1 VQQRDPERILV
12 IIGFAFSKS
21 PGKFTKFTTLQLK
34 AVPIG
39 ATVSA
44 VCSAPKGKK
53 CPAKS
58 FTKKNAFGT
67 VILSKWVKKRMPAG
81 SKLTVTVTKPGAF
94 IGVVKSLTV
103 NKKKA
108 PTIGTR
114 CLPPGATRSV
124 GC

>member
-1 VQQRDPERILV
+1 MQQRDPERILV
-12 IIGFAFSKS
+12 IFGFAFSKS
-21 PGKFTKFTTLQLK
+21 TGKFTKFTTLQLK

-58 FTKKNAFGT
+58 FTKRNAFGT
-67 VILSKWVKKRMPAG
+67 VNLSKWVKTKMPAG

-94 IGVVKSLTV
+94 IGAVKTLTV
-103 NKKKA
+103 NKKKP

-114 CLPPGATRSV
+114 CLPPGATKSV